1 MLSPSGELLGSAS
14 LLLEDF
20 PGYDHYAP
28 WLASVYLIPSA
39 RGCGLGRLLIEKTV
53 AHAQKIGHTKLSLFT
68 PEHEHYYAKMG
79 WQLRERVVGS
89 AGKALAIMERTLAVP

>member
-28 WLASVYLIPSA
+28 WLASVYLTPAA
-39 RGCGLGRLLIEKTV
+39 RSCGLGKLLIEKTV
-53 AHAQKIGHTKLSLFT
+53 AHARNIGLKKLSLFT

-79 WQLRERVVGS
+79 WQLSERVIGS
-89 AGKALAIMERTLAVP
+89 AGKPLAIMEKQLCFP